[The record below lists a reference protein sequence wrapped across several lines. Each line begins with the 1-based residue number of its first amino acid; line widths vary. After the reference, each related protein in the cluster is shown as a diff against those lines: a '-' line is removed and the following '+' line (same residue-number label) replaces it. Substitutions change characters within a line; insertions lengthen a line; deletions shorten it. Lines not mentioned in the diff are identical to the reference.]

1 MIHSYHQPLYYLF
14 NCYYLTAFFFLEIS
28 ITTTPAEIIIANAN
42 GTACIV
48 SPVCAAGAFSDES
61 VPVDGTFASS
71 LLSGVEGV
79 GLTSSLPAV
88 SLGITVTLVF
98 SVQPACKQC
107 CDLEPSSVVVAS
119 LSTVNSLA
127 NSCPRAS
134 ISLVSSCPHTVHIPC
149 FSPFLYM
156 LLP

>member
-1 MIHSYHQPLYYLF
+1 MIWFTHITSHYYYLF

-79 GLTSSLPAV
+79 GFAIPINSTKDITDQLIKYSKVKRPYI
-88 SLGITVTLVF
+88 GIGGIELDEKTAKVNNLV
-98 SVQPACKQC
+98 VGIYVKQ
-107 CDLEPSSVVVAS
+107 L
-119 LSTVNSLA
+119 
-127 NSCPRAS
+127 
-134 ISLVSSCPHTVHIPC
+134 
-149 FSPFLYM
+149 
-156 LLP
+156 